1 MERDTPIH
9 KVTFLEMSDQEQVKF
24 VEHLRDLRQKPLTI
38 YNEVMAAK
46 KAAKNAKLQIQFDK
60 AKQAFDKALE
70 LFDKKYE
77 DVVKKA
83 NKLKELQIEID
94 LEQ

>member
-9 KVTFLEMSDQEQVKF
+9 RVTFLEMSEQEQVKF
-24 VEHLRDLRQKPLTI
+24 VEHLRELRQKPLTI

-46 KAAKNAKLQIQFDK
+46 NAKLQVQFDK

>member
-1 MERDTPIH
+1 
-9 KVTFLEMSDQEQVKF
+9 MSEQEQVKF
-24 VEHLRDLRQKPLTI
+24 VEHLRKIKKKPLTI